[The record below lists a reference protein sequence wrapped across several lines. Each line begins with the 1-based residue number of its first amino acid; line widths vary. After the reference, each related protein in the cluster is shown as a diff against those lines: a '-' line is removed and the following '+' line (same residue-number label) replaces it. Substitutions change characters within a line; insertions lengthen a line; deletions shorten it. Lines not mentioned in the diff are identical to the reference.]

1 MEVGS
6 YDATSNCIG
15 TKGSVGLLMII
26 NIVIAGCLLLIAGMA
41 VKKNRTLPSALGVKE
56 GMLAPLPSSPNA
68 VSSQTMQDNRYVP
81 PLPYAGD
88 LEQTK
93 ALVKKA
99 ASDFGGAHIMVERPD
114 YLHMVFTIPV
124 IPFKD
129 DVEFYFSEKEQLV
142 HYRSA
147 SRVGY
152 SDLGVNRQRYE
163 RLRRIFEEYAK

>member
-1 MEVGS
+1 
-6 YDATSNCIG
+6 
-15 TKGSVGLLMII
+15 MII

-41 VKKNRTLPSALGVKE
+41 VKKNRTLPSDLGVKE

-93 ALVKKA
+93 SLVKKA
-99 ASDFGGAHIMVERPD
+99 ASDFGGAHIMVEKPD